1 MASCLRLTLWVSQG
15 YLPFLRLQVFGWKN
29 LSQCS
34 DSQKHFSLKGWIV
47 NMLGFMGSV
56 VSVTIT
62 RLFYCRV
69 KAATDKMQMDVAV
82 F

>member
-29 LSQCS
+29 LSQCA
-34 DSQKHFSLKGWIV
+34 DGQKHFSLKGWIV

-62 RLFYCRV
+62 QLFYCRV
-69 KAATDKMQMDVAV
+69 KAATGKMQMDVAV